1 MFFNLRTG
9 IRPLAVH
16 LLCSYRPC
24 FIVHSLLL
32 HTYMKQGRSTCLIR
46 VESSKQTVW
55 YYSFIYTVPLNYNFI
70 LTRVST
76 SGATKYFTCQMP
88 EFPVEIQIS
97 TRRDVAFRRG
107 VYRDTRRGTWH
118 FTRDGIVTFTR
129 DVVVLTKLNN
139 WQDSICL

>member
-1 MFFNLRTG
+1 M
-9 IRPLAVH
+9 H
-16 LLCSYRPC
+16 LL
-24 FIVHSLLL
+24 LLL
-32 HTYMKQGRSTCLIR
+32 FSRLGILALEEVGKITEVGISTF
-46 VESSKQTVW
+46 VVA
-55 YYSFIYTVPLNYNFI
+55 TVPLNYNFI

-76 SGATKYFTCQMP
+76 SGATKYFACQMP

-107 VYRDTRRGTWH
+107 IYMRHGTWH

>member
-1 MFFNLRTG
+1 MHNH
-9 IRPLAVH
+9 V
-16 LLCSYRPC
+16 YKNEV
-24 FIVHSLLL
+24 IVERYH
-32 HTYMKQGRSTCLIR
+32 
-46 VESSKQTVW
+46 
-55 YYSFIYTVPLNYNFI
+55 TVPLNYNFI

-76 SGATKYFTCQMP
+76 SGATKYFACQMP

-97 TRRDVAFRRG
+97 TRRDMAFRRG
-107 VYRDTRRGTWH
+107 IYMRRGTWH